1 MEERVADITV
11 QTWIAA
17 PPELC
22 FDLAR
27 DVAVHAESAAFSH
40 ERLVAPGKL
49 EGLLEVGDLVCFE
62 GRHFAYV
69 NRCPH
74 TGITL
79 DWVNNQFFSSDQRYL
94 MCATHGA
101 VFEPPTGE
109 CIWGPCVGLSLQS
122 VPVEVE
128 EGRIYARLP
137 GAGGEE

>member
-1 MEERVADITV
+1 MAEKKS
-11 QTWIAA
+11 
-17 PPELC
+17 
-22 FDLAR
+22 AR
-27 DVAVHAESAAFSH
+27 K
-40 ERLVAPGKL
+40 LVAAVGEIEHGKSKKFTLRRGPRDL
-49 EGLLEVGDLVCFE
+49 EALLVNFE
-62 GRHFAYV
+62 GCHFAYI

-79 DWVNNQFFSSDQRYL
+79 DWVNNQFFSSDNRYL

-122 VPVEVE
+122 VPVEIE

-137 GAGGEE
+137 GAVD

>member
-1 MEERVADITV
+1 MANGGKT
-11 QTWIAA
+11 AA
-17 PPELC
+17 
-22 FDLAR
+22 R
-27 DVAVHAESAAFSH
+27 K
-40 ERLVAPGKL
+40 LVAELGEIEHGTSKKFTLRRGQRTL
-49 EGLLEVGDLVCFE
+49 EALLVNFD
-62 GRHFAYV
+62 GRYFAYI

-122 VPVEVE
+122 VPIEIE

-137 GAGGEE
+137 GAAADG

>member
-1 MEERVADITV
+1 MANGGKT
-11 QTWIAA
+11 AA
-17 PPELC
+17 
-22 FDLAR
+22 R
-27 DVAVHAESAAFSH
+27 K
-40 ERLVAPGKL
+40 LVAELGEIEHGTSKKFTLRRGQRTL
-49 EGLLEVGDLVCFE
+49 EALLVNFD
-62 GRHFAYV
+62 GRYFAYI

-94 MCATHGA
+94 MCATHSA

-122 VPVEVE
+122 VPIEIE

-137 GAGGEE
+137 GAAADG

>member
-1 MEERVADITV
+1 MGKGEKQPARKLVGAVGEIEHGKSKKFTLRRG
-11 QTWIAA
+11 QR
-17 PPELC
+17 
-22 FDLAR
+22 DLEAL
-27 DVAVHAESAAFSH
+27 
-40 ERLVAPGKL
+40 LVN
-49 EGLLEVGDLVCFE
+49 FE
-62 GRHFAYV
+62 GRHFAYI

-79 DWVNNQFFSSDQRYL
+79 DWVNNQFFSSDNRYL

-137 GAGGEE
+137 GSGADE

>member
-1 MEERVADITV
+1 MGKAEKPMTRKLVGSVGEIEHGKSKKFTLRRG
-11 QTWIAA
+11 QR
-17 PPELC
+17 ELEA
-22 FDLAR
+22 L
-27 DVAVHAESAAFSH
+27 
-40 ERLVAPGKL
+40 LVN
-49 EGLLEVGDLVCFE
+49 FE
-62 GRHFAYV
+62 GKHFAYI

-79 DWVNNQFFSSDQRYL
+79 DWVNNQFFSSDNRYL

-122 VPVEVE
+122 VPVEIE

-137 GAGGEE
+137 GADE